1 MPLPLETDFVA
12 CDWDTIDE
20 VAYPGET
27 GTAYWR
33 TQQYGAVRVRR
44 VRYSPGYLAD
54 HWCERGHVVYVLEG
68 SFTSQQRD
76 GTEAILRTGMSY
88 AVRDGGVAHRS
99 RTDEGAL
106 LLIVD

>member
-1 MPLPLETDFVA
+1 MPLLLETDFVT
-12 CDWDTIDE
+12 CDWDGVDE

-44 VRYSPGYLAD
+44 VRYSAGYLAD

-68 SFTSQQRD
+68 RFTSELKD
-76 GTEAILRTGMSY
+76 GTEAELSTGMSY
-88 AVRDGGVAHRS
+88 AVREGGTAHRS
-99 RTDEGAL
+99 RTSEGAL